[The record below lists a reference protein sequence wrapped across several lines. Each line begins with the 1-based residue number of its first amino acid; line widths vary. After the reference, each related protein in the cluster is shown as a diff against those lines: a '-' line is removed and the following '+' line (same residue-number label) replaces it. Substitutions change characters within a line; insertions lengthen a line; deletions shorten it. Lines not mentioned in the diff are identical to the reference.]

1 MSDFDAIVI
10 GSGMT
15 GGIVAKEL
23 CERGLK
29 TLVIERGRQ
38 IDHPGKEYTDQLD
51 PWDQTFHGRIPQPF
65 LDANPHLKPWQLD
78 PDNLDWFVSNAEQA
92 YETGQNTSF
101 AWIRSYN
108 LGGRSLLWARKS
120 FRMSESDLASNRRDG
135 HGVPWPI
142 GYRDLAPWYD
152 RIEEFIG
159 VSGDRDGIET
169 LPDGNFQP
177 GFELNCAEKAFKQT
191 VESKFPGRRVIVS
204 RVANLTRPT
213 EAQTALGRGQCQA
226 RNLCAKGCS
235 YGAYF
240 SSVSSSLPAAR
251 QTGNLTVITDAIAVK
266 LVHDETGRKVVS
278 VEVVDAVTRARTSF
292 SAMIFFV
299 NASAVGS
306 AQLLLASASDQ
317 HPEGLANR
325 SGAVGR
331 YLNDHVSGVR
341 VTAIV
346 PGLLDRYYS
355 GRRPTGFYIPRY
367 QNLGSAEDG
376 FTRGFG
382 FQGSAR
388 RLDWERGKNQAG
400 IGSGFA
406 RELRQPGPWM
416 LELSLFGEAIP
427 RWDNRMVLHP
437 TKKDKWGVPLVVF
450 SANFGAQE
458 QAMRE
463 RALADGLAM
472 VRAAGCTDIRSTN
485 SAEPVGYR
493 IHEHGTIVMGDDPGK
508 SVLNAFNHAHEV
520 DNLYVSD
527 GACMPSAACQNP
539 SLTYMALS
547 ARAAHHAADRLAA
560 GQI

>member
-1 MSDFDAIVI
+1 
-10 GSGMT
+10 
-15 GGIVAKEL
+15 
-23 CERGLK
+23 
-29 TLVIERGRQ
+29 
-38 IDHPGKEYTDQLD
+38 
-51 PWDQTFHGRIPQPF
+51 
-65 LDANPHLKPWQLD
+65 
-78 PDNLDWFVSNAEQA
+78 
-92 YETGQNTSF
+92 
-101 AWIRSYN
+101 
-108 LGGRSLLWARKS
+108 
-120 FRMSESDLASNRRDG
+120 
-135 HGVPWPI
+135 
-142 GYRDLAPWYD
+142 
-152 RIEEFIG
+152 
-159 VSGDRDGIET
+159 
-169 LPDGNFQP
+169 
-177 GFELNCAEKAFKQT
+177 
-191 VESKFPGRRVIVS
+191 
-204 RVANLTRPT
+204 
-213 EAQTALGRGQCQA
+213 
-226 RNLCAKGCS
+226 
-235 YGAYF
+235 
-240 SSVSSSLPAAR
+240 VSSSLPAAR
-251 QTGNLTVITDAIAVK
+251 ETGNLTVITDAIAAR

-292 SAMIFFV
+292 SARIFFV

>member
-92 YETGQNTSF
+92 YETGQDTSF

-292 SAMIFFV
+292 SARIFFV

-437 TKKDKWGVPLVVF
+437 TKKDKWDVPLVVF